1 MAWTMLVLVAS
12 APFAVYYATESRMYA
27 LVILLT
33 GCGYLALARAL
44 ERAASR
50 ATSSQSPS

>member
-1 MAWTMLVLVAS
+1 MLVLLAS

-33 GCGYLALARAL
+33 GCGFLALQRADRARRARA
-44 ERAASR
+44 
-50 ATSSQSPS
+50 T